1 MKRLSVLLT
10 MMLGSSVIHA
20 ADLISVY
27 REAQTRDAA
36 YASARAAY
44 QAGLEKLPQGR
55 SLLLPSVNLNANT
68 TYNEVDTQYRG
79 NTSGLLTSGKRKYNS
94 NGYTLSLNQPI
105 YHKQN
110 FAQYQQAKSQVTQ
123 AEAQFA
129 IAQQDVILRVSQAYF
144 DVLQAQDNLAFS
156 GSQKAAI
163 SEQLAQAKR
172 NFEVGTS
179 TITDTHEAQARF
191 DLSTAQE
198 IAA

>member
-1 MKRLSVLLT
+1 MKRLSLLLT
-10 MMLGSSVIHA
+10 IVLGSPVIHA

-27 REAQTRDAA
+27 REAQTRDAV

-55 SLLLPSVNLNANT
+55 SLLLPSINLNANT

-79 NTSGLLTSGKRKYNS
+79 NTSGVLASGKRKYNT
-94 NGYTLSLNQPI
+94 NGYTLTLNQPI

-172 NFEVGTS
+172 NLN
-179 TITDTHEAQARF
+179 HYRYAR
-191 DLSTAQE
+191 SASQ
-198 IAA
+198 I